1 MEDFDERTDGENN
14 DGMGYTFIIIIIVVC
29 LSIIVAGGVGAFI
42 FTNKSGSTTNKP
54 IDKTDSTGNQIGVPG
69 SADGN
74 AGGNTSGNANTIGKP
89 ISTTKKP
96 VTNTKKPI
104 TTKRPG
110 LVSEPDEDE
119 DETTT
124 QMPIETEPP
133 TNTGTDEKN
142 CPSNTNRIGNLC
154 WYDRGA
160 GEFPGCSSGSVK
172 KGVECY
178 KKPPEGWDWTTEG
191 GLMIGKKCPSDVND
205 SGTTCWYDRG
215 IGTLPG
221 CPTGKVQK
229 AAECYEKPPEGWDWT
244 TPGGLLIGKICPSD
258 VNDSGT
264 TCWYD
269 RGAGRIP
276 DLKPCAEGL
285 RDDGVS
291 CWRDTYGRGA
301 GRSPNLYPCESGQ
314 RDDGLGSCWLDSYG
328 RGAGRTPNKAAC
340 GAGESDDGTSCW
352 VLPDTYTK

>member
-1 MEDFDERTDGENN
+1 MDNFNQINYEENN
-14 DGMGYTFIIIIIVVC
+14 NGMGIIFIVIIIFVC
-29 LSIIVAGGVGAFI
+29 LSIIIAGGVGAFI
-42 FTNKSGSTTNKP
+42 FTNNSGSTKNKPTDTTGNQIDVPGNASGNASGNTNTTNKP
-54 IDKTDSTGNQIGVPG
+54 IT
-69 SADGN
+69 
-74 AGGNTSGNANTIGKP
+74 
-89 ISTTKKP
+89 TTKKP
-96 VTNTKKPI
+96 ITTTKKPI

-110 LVSEPDEDE
+110 LENEPDEE
-119 DETTT
+119 ETTT
-124 QMPIETEPP
+124 PMPT
-133 TNTGTDEKN
+133 TTKSSNKDEKE
-142 CPSNTNRIGNLC
+142 CPPNTNRIGNLC

-191 GLMIGKKCPSDVND
+191 GLMIGKKCPSNVND
-205 SGTTCWYDRG
+205 SGSTCWYDRG
-215 IGTLPG
+215 IGTAPE
-221 CPTGKVQK
+221 CPAGKVQK
-229 AAECYEKPPEGWDWT
+229 GVECYEKPPEGWDWT

-301 GRSPNLYPCESGQ
+301 GRSPNLHPCASGQ
-314 RDDGLGSCWLDSYG
+314 RDDGSSCWLDSYG
-328 RGAGRTPNKAAC
+328 RGAGRSPDKAPC
-340 GAGESDDGTSCW
+340 QAGETDDGTSCW
-352 VLPDTYTK
+352 VHPDTYTK